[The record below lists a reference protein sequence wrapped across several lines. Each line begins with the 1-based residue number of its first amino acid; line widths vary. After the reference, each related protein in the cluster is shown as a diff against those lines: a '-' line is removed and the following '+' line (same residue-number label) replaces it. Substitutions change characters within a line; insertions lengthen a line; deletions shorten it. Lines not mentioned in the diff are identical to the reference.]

1 MDSGLGSL
9 SPSPLCRE
17 LNVRKLYSSLAK
29 LETLVPKGTH
39 EMPLSARKRSGH
51 LSRRAEAKTVTQPYI
66 QMGLCRVRPV
76 TVLGTV
82 GEIEISAQRLD
93 LEGKHSVLL
102 CDYGKSRTLVRY
114 KWLIFTERAVTPVCP
129 NSLCVIYEEHAMV
142 KYPRQG
148 LQRLR
153 TGLSHHFNV
162 PCDSQVLHRHARPCK
177 HTLYAWYKWANQ
189 VFVFLHLTFTVVWSH
204 FSRRAGLHFV
214 TKQTLRRKLTLM
226 KKKTARGMQ
235 REEQGRRRE
244 QDRAN
249 LLKGSYFHSSLV
261 QPSITWH
268 PRPLILLRPLTLNLI
283 STEPYR

>member
-1 MDSGLGSL
+1 
-9 SPSPLCRE
+9 
-17 LNVRKLYSSLAK
+17 
-29 LETLVPKGTH
+29 
-39 EMPLSARKRSGH
+39 MPLSARKRGGH
-51 LSRRAEAKTVTQPYI
+51 LSRRTEAKTVTQPYI
-66 QMGLCRVRPV
+66 QTGLCRVRPV

-93 LEGKHSVLL
+93 LEGKRSVLL

-129 NSLCVIYEEHAMV
+129 NSLCVIYEVHAMV
-142 KYPRQG
+142 KYPWQG

-177 HTLYAWYKWANQ
+177 HALCAWYKWANQ

-204 FSRRAGLHFV
+204 FSRRCTLCH
-214 TKQTLRRKLTLM
+214 QTNLEKEAYFDE
-226 KKKTARGMQ
+226 KKKNPARGMQ
-235 REEQGRRRE
+235 REEQGRWRE
-244 QDRAN
+244 QDCAN

-268 PRPLILLRPLTLNLI
+268 PRPHILLRPLTLNLI

>member
-1 MDSGLGSL
+1 MRQVEYDYDDFSKIQGSL
-9 SPSPLCRE
+9 AKANTRGVHIVNLFPSFSLFLLIKKVMMNGLTYLHLHFAVK

-39 EMPLSARKRSGH
+39 EMPLSARKRGGH
-51 LSRRAEAKTVTQPYI
+51 LSRCAEVKAVTQPYI

-114 KWLIFTERAVTPVCP
+114 KWLIFTERAVTLVCP
-129 NSLCVIYEEHAMV
+129 NSLCVIYEKHAMV

-162 PCDSQVLHRHARPCK
+162 PCDSQVLHRHVRPCK
-177 HTLYAWYKWANQ
+177 HTLYAWYK
-189 VFVFLHLTFTVVWSH
+189 
-204 FSRRAGLHFV
+204 
-214 TKQTLRRKLTLM
+214 
-226 KKKTARGMQ
+226 
-235 REEQGRRRE
+235 
-244 QDRAN
+244 
-249 LLKGSYFHSSLV
+249 
-261 QPSITWH
+261 
-268 PRPLILLRPLTLNLI
+268 
-283 STEPYR
+283 